1 MVPLNACEFVS
12 YALNMISTQSVSD
25 VRNELETLLQYGH
38 CKGNYGSFYNVYGF
52 FKQGY
57 VIKIIK
63 EDNLPETYY
72 HKSPPKTSLIAPFF
86 LYPIH
91 VTKKESIIIQPLADT
106 RFKRQTAAFRML
118 LHKIRDRLKEGQLI
132 EDVWPDAHEG
142 NVGLY
147 NKQPVIIDFSHD
159 FLE

>member
-1 MVPLNACEFVS
+1 MLPLNVCDFIK
-12 YALNMISTQSVSD
+12 YTRDMITNNSVTH
-25 VRNELETLLQYGH
+25 VRSKLEDFLLHGH

-57 VIKIIK
+57 VIKVIK
-63 EDNLPETYY
+63 DDNLPETYY

-91 VTKKESIIIQPLADT
+91 VTRKESIIIQPLADT
-106 RFKRQTAAFRML
+106 RGKRQAAAFRML
-118 LHKIRDRLKEGQLI
+118 IHKIRDRLKDGQLI

-147 NKQPVIIDFSHD
+147 NKQPFIIDFSHD